1 MALKEGRMISNLKAV
16 RKAQGVSQSELAE
29 WVGVKRQAVY
39 DMETGRYMPN
49 TSLALRLARELNCRV
64 EDLFALDEIGDNR
77 AVTLVEGTYTAN
89 LRVSLAR
96 VRDRV
101 IAYPLEGRWM
111 MDHGFL
117 AADGLLQ
124 QGGNRARFLSEPD
137 QLDQKILLLGCDPA
151 FSILK
156 AHMARWT
163 CDASVD
169 SRFASSQLALE
180 RLADGY
186 AHIAGTHLH
195 NDGPAEGNL
204 GFARQCLKGVE
215 ALVVNF
221 SFFEEGFMVAPGNPL
236 RIRSVT
242 DLAHGRIRFV
252 NREPGAALRML
263 LDDRL
268 VQAGVDVR
276 SIRGY
281 DQLLPNHS
289 QCAQMVALNLADAAL
304 GLRAVATAYALD
316 FVPVEVVRCDLVIPS
331 DLLEIKAIKIL
342 LDVLQAGALRKELA
356 VLPGYDPSNTGKVIG
371 EI

>member
-1 MALKEGRMISNLKAV
+1 MGLKEGRMISNLKAV
-16 RKAQGVSQSELAE
+16 RKARGLSQNELAE
-29 WVGVKRQAVY
+29 RVGVKRQAVY

-49 TSLALRLARELNCRV
+49 TSLALRLARHLSCRV

-77 AVTLVEGTYTAN
+77 PVTLVEGRHTGN

-101 IAYPLEGRWM
+101 IAYPMEGRWM

-124 QGGNRARFLSEPD
+124 PGRDRARLLSDPD
-137 QLDQKILLLGCDPA
+137 HLDQKVLLLGCDPA

-156 AHMARWT
+156 AHMARWAR
-163 CDASVD
+163 DASVD
-169 SRFASSQLALE
+169 CRFASSQTALE
-180 RLADGY
+180 RLAEGY

-195 NDGPAEGNL
+195 NDGPAGGNL
-204 GFARQCLKGVE
+204 GFARKCLKGVQ
-215 ALVVNF
+215 ATVVNF
-221 SFFEEGFMVAPGNPL
+221 SAFEEGLMVAPGNPL
-236 RIRSVT
+236 GIRSVS
-242 DLAHGRIRFV
+242 DLANGRIRFV
-252 NREPGAALRML
+252 NRESGAALRML

-268 VQAGVDVR
+268 AQAGVDAL

-281 DQLLPNHS
+281 DQLFPNHG
-289 QCAQMVALNLADAAL
+289 QCAQMVVMNLADAAL
-304 GLRAVATAYALD
+304 GLRAVATAHELD

-342 LDVLQAGALRKELA
+342 MDVLQSGALRQELE
-356 VLPGYDPSNTGKVIG
+356 VLPGYDPSNTGRVIG